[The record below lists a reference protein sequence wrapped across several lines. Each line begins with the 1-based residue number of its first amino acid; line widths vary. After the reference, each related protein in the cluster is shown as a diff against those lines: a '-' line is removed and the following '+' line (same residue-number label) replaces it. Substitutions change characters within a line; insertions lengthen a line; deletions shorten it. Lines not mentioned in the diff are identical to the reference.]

1 MIQTFKVTLMFG
13 LYAKDDWEG
22 IFEIDSSSTLDDVHH
37 AIQQA
42 LDFDND
48 HMYEF
53 YTAKT
58 ERSRPQVS
66 FDDDNERLYT
76 TTLASLFPL
85 PKDRRLFYLFD
96 YGDSWLFKILKL
108 RKSEQPPIAGIQ
120 YPRLIQENGE
130 RPVQYPAWENEE
142 ADEKDEKVDA

>member
-1 MIQTFKVTLMFG
+1 MIQAFKVTLMFG

-22 IFEIDSSSTLDDVHH
+22 IFEVDSSSTLDDFHH

-58 ERSRPQVS
+58 ERSRPDVRY
-66 FDDDNERLYT
+66 DDDNEGLYN
-76 TTLASLFPL
+76 TTLSQLYPL

-96 YGDSWLFKILKL
+96 YGDSWLFKIVKL
-108 RKSEQPPIAGIQ
+108 RKSEQQPIPDVQ

-130 RPVQYPAWENEE
+130 RPIQYPSFEDEE
-142 ADEKDEKVDA
+142 VEA